1 MTDEVIRKLISSA
14 TALAMERIQRGK
26 YQPPTEKELEA
37 IQKQLEKAE
46 ETPDPKVA
54 MVKQTK

>member
-1 MTDEVIRKLISSA
+1 MKDDVIRKLIHEGI
-14 TALAMERIQRGK
+14 ALAMERIQRGK